1 MEGFLQNE
9 DYQMIENSFAITTTF
24 IAYLIMMLAIGVI
37 AYKRT
42 SNSTDY
48 FLGGRS
54 LGPWPA
60 ALSAGASDMSGW
72 LLLGLPGYAYAAG
85 FEAFWLAGGLLVGT
99 WANWLISAKRL
110 RTYSITTES
119 LTLPEFLSRR
129 FNDNSKLI
137 QTISAFFIL
146 LFFLFYTS
154 SGLVAGGKLF
164 ETVFGLD
171 YTTAVIIGTVCVV
184 SYTLFGGFLAVS
196 WTDLVQG
203 LLMSAALLI
212 VPIAAM
218 NGGLGQLSS
227 DLHNIN
233 PELLTLWNDAKG
245 EPLSAI
251 AIISLAAWG
260 LGYFGQ
266 PHILARFKATRSNKD
281 LTTARRIAVI
291 WTALSMVGAM
301 LVGLV
306 GLVGLIYVTNSGAPK
321 LDDGEKIFML
331 LVNAMF
337 HPVIAGILLAAILAA
352 IMSTA
357 DSQLLVSSSAMA
369 EDLYKQVLK
378 KDATSEEIVRVGRF
392 AVILIS
398 LIALVLAMTP
408 DSSVLGLVSYAWAG
422 FGAAFGPAIVLS
434 LYWSR
439 MNRNGALAGIVVGG
453 VTIVL
458 WKQFTGGWFDVY
470 EIVPGIILSTLSIVI
485 VSLITG
491 EPEDEVKKQ
500 HAEFEKNLVELD

>member
-1 MEGFLQNE
+1 M
-9 DYQMIENSFAITTTF
+9 ENSFAITTTF
-24 IAYLIMMLAIGVI
+24 IAYLILMLAIGVI
-37 AYKRT
+37 AYQRT
-42 SNSTDY
+42 KNSTDY

-85 FEAFWLAGGLLVGT
+85 IEALWLAGGLLVGT
-99 WANWLISAKRL
+99 WLNWLISAKRL
-110 RTYSITTES
+110 RTYSITTDA

-137 QTISAFFIL
+137 QVISAFFIL

-203 LLMSAALLI
+203 LLMAAALMI

-218 NGGLGQLSS
+218 EGGLGQLST
-227 DLHNIN
+227 DLTNIN
-233 PELLTLWNDAKG
+233 PQFLTLWNDTKG

-251 AIISLAAWG
+251 AIISLVAWG

-266 PHILARFKATRSNKD
+266 PHILARFKAARSNKD

-306 GLVGLIYVTNSGAPK
+306 GLIYVTNSGVSI
-321 LDDGEKIFML
+321 DDGEKIFML
-331 LVNAMF
+331 LVNSIF
-337 HPVIAGILLAAILAA
+337 HPVVAGVLLAAILAA

-357 DSQLLVSSSAMA
+357 DSQLLVSSSALA
-369 EDLYKQVLK
+369 EDFYKQLVK
-378 KDATSEEIVRVGRF
+378 KDATSEEIVMVGRI
-392 AVILIS
+392 AVVAISIVALI
-398 LIALVLAMTP
+398 LAMTP

-422 FGAAFGPAIVLS
+422 FGAAFGPALVLS

-439 MNRNGALAGIVVGG
+439 MNRNGALAGIVIGG
-453 VTIVL
+453 VTIVV
-458 WKQFTGGWFDVY
+458 WKQLTGGWFDVY
-470 EIVPGIILSTLSIVI
+470 EIVPGIIFSTIAIVV
-485 VSLITG
+485 VSLMTG
-491 EPEDEVKKQ
+491 EPEESVKAQ
-500 HAEFEKNLVELD
+500 HAKFEKQLTELE

>member
-1 MEGFLQNE
+1 
-9 DYQMIENSFAITTTF
+9 MIENSFAITTTF

-218 NGGLGQLSS
+218 DGGLGQLSS

-281 LTTARRIAVI
+281 LVTARRIAVI

-301 LVGLV
+301 LV

-369 EDLYKQVLK
+369 EDLYKQILK

-398 LIALVLAMTP
+398 LIALFLAMTP

-500 HAEFEKNLVELD
+500 HAEFEKNLIKDRKSVV

>member
-1 MEGFLQNE
+1 
-9 DYQMIENSFAITTTF
+9 MIESSFAITGTF
-24 IAYLIMMLAIGVI
+24 IAYLILMVAIGVY
-37 AYKRT
+37 AYKKT
-42 SNSTDY
+42 SSSSDY

-85 FEAFWLAGGLLVGT
+85 IESLWLAGGLLVGT
-99 WANWLISAKRL
+99 WANWLVSAKRL
-110 RTYSITTES
+110 RTYSIQTDA

-129 FNDNSKLI
+129 FDDKSKLI

-171 YTTAVIIGTVCVV
+171 YSTAVIIGTLCVV

-203 LLMSAALLI
+203 LLMAAALMI
-212 VPIAAM
+212 VPIAVM
-218 NGGLGQLSS
+218 EGGFGQLVT
-227 DLHNIN
+227 DMHNIN

-251 AIISLAAWG
+251 AIISLVAWG

-266 PHILARFKATRSNKD
+266 PHILARFKASRTNRE
-281 LTTARRIAVI
+281 LGTARRIAVG
-291 WTALSMVGAM
+291 WTALSMAGAI

-306 GLVGLIYVTNSGAPK
+306 GLVWVNGHPGTELA
-321 LDDGEKIFML
+321 DGEKIFML
-331 LVNAMF
+331 LVNTVF

-352 IMSTA
+352 VMSTA
-357 DSQLLVSSSAMA
+357 DSQLLVSSSALA
-369 EDLYKQVLK
+369 EDFYKQVIK
-378 KDATSEEIVRVGRF
+378 PDASSQEIVMVGRIGVV
-392 AVILIS
+392 VISI
-398 LIALVLAMTP
+398 IALILAMTP

-422 FGAAFGPAIVLS
+422 FGAAFGPAVVLS
-434 LYWSR
+434 LYWKG
-439 MNRNGALAGIVVGG
+439 MNRNGALAGILIGG
-453 VTIVL
+453 ITIVV
-458 WKQFTGGWFDVY
+458 WKQLTGGWFDVY
-470 EIVPGIILSTLSIVI
+470 EIVPGIIFSTIAIVG
-485 VSLITG
+485 VSKLTG
-491 EPEDEVKKQ
+491 GADNTVLEQ
-500 HAEFEKNLVELD
+500 HREFEKKLVELE

>member
-1 MEGFLQNE
+1 MPPAG
-9 DYQMIENSFAITTTF
+9 IES
-24 IAYLIMMLAIGVI
+24 
-37 AYKRT
+37 
-42 SNSTDY
+42 
-48 FLGGRS
+48 
-54 LGPWPA
+54 
-60 ALSAGASDMSGW
+60 
-72 LLLGLPGYAYAAG
+72 
-85 FEAFWLAGGLLVGT
+85 FWLAGGLLVGT
-99 WANWLISAKRL
+99 WANWLVNAKRL
-110 RTYSITTES
+110 RTYSITTDS

-171 YTTAVIIGTVCVV
+171 YSTAVIIGTVCVV

-203 LLMSAALLI
+203 LLMAAALMI

-218 NGGLGQLSS
+218 NGGFTQLNH
-227 DLHNIN
+227 DLAAIN

-251 AIISLAAWG
+251 AIISLVAWG

-266 PHILARFKATRSNKD
+266 PHILARFKASRSNKD
-281 LTTARRIAVI
+281 LITARRIAVV
-291 WTALSMVGAM
+291 WTGLSMAGAI
-301 LVGLV
+301 LVGLT
-306 GLVGLIYVTNSGAPK
+306 GLIFVTQSGTIG

-331 LVNAMF
+331 LVNSLF

-357 DSQLLVSSSAMA
+357 DSQLLVSSSALA
-369 EDLYKQVLK
+369 EDFYKQVFK
-378 KDATSEEIVRVGRF
+378 TDASSEDIVRVGRI

-398 LIALVLAMTP
+398 LIALFLAMTP

-422 FGAAFGPAIVLS
+422 FGAAFGPALVLS
-434 LYWSR
+434 LYWPR
-439 MNRNGALAGIVVGG
+439 MNRHGALSGIIVGG
-453 VTIVL
+453 VTIVV
-458 WKQFTGGWFDVY
+458 WKQLSGGWFDVY
-470 EIVPGIILSTLSIVI
+470 EIVPGIILSTLSIVV
-485 VSLITG
+485 VSLLTG
-491 EPEDEVKKQ
+491 EPDEKVKAQHATFKKQ
-500 HAEFEKNLVELD
+500 LIELE

>member
-1 MEGFLQNE
+1 
-9 DYQMIENSFAITTTF
+9 MIENSFAITGTF
-24 IAYLIMMLAIGVI
+24 ITYLIAMMAIGYI

-42 SNSTDY
+42 SNSADY
-48 FLGGRS
+48 FLGGRT

-266 PHILARFKATRSNKD
+266 PHILARFKATRTNKD
-281 LTTARRIAVI
+281 LTTARRIAVV
-291 WTALSMVGAM
+291 WTALSMIGAM
-301 LVGLV
+301 LV

-470 EIVPGIILSTLSIVI
+470 EIVPGIILSTISIVV

>member
-1 MEGFLQNE
+1 M
-9 DYQMIENSFAITTTF
+9 ENSFAITTTF
-24 IAYLIMMLAIGVI
+24 IVYLILMLAIGVY
-37 AYKRT
+37 AYQRT
-42 SNSTDY
+42 KNSADY

-85 FEAFWLAGGLLVGT
+85 IEAFWLAGGLLVGT
-99 WANWLISAKRL
+99 WANWLITAKRL
-110 RTYSITTES
+110 RTYSITTDA

-171 YTTAVIIGTVCVV
+171 YSTAVIVGTVCVV

-203 LLMSAALLI
+203 LLMAAALMI

-218 NGGLGQLSS
+218 NGGFTKLDN
-227 DLHNIN
+227 DLLAIN
-233 PELLTLWNDAKG
+233 PQLLTMWNDVKG
-245 EPLSAI
+245 QPLSAV
-251 AIISLAAWG
+251 AIVSLVAWG

-291 WTALSMVGAM
+291 WTGLSMAGAM
-301 LVGLV
+301 LV
-306 GLVGLIYVTNSGAPK
+306 GLVGLIYVTNDASIQ

-331 LVNAMF
+331 LVNAIF
-337 HPVIAGILLAAILAA
+337 HPVMAGILLAAILAA

-357 DSQLLVSSSAMA
+357 DSQLLVSSSALA
-369 EDLYKQVLK
+369 EDFYKQVYK
-378 KDATSEEIVRVGRF
+378 KDATSEEIVRVGRA
-392 AVILIS
+392 AVIIIS
-398 LIALVLAMTP
+398 IIALILAMTP

-422 FGAAFGPAIVLS
+422 FGAAFGPALVLS

-439 MNRNGALAGIVVGG
+439 MNRNGALAGIVIGG
-453 VTIVL
+453 ITIVV
-458 WKQFTGGWFDVY
+458 WKQLSGGWYDVY
-470 EIVPGIILSTLSIVI
+470 EIVPGIIFSTIAIVA
-485 VSLITG
+485 VSLLTG
-491 EPEDEVKKQ
+491 EPEEAVKKQ
-500 HAEFEKNLVELD
+500 HLTFKKHLVELD

>member
-1 MEGFLQNE
+1 
-9 DYQMIENSFAITTTF
+9 MIESSFAITGTF
-24 IAYLIMMLAIGVI
+24 IAYLLLMVAIGVY
-37 AYKRT
+37 AYKKT
-42 SNSTDY
+42 SSSSDY

-85 FEAFWLAGGLLVGT
+85 IESFWLAGGLLVGT
-99 WANWLISAKRL
+99 WANWLVSAKRL
-110 RTYSITTES
+110 RTYSIQTDA

-129 FNDNSKLI
+129 FDDKSKLI

-171 YTTAVIIGTVCVV
+171 YSTAVIIGTLCVV

-203 LLMSAALLI
+203 LLMAAALMI
-212 VPIAAM
+212 VPIAVM
-218 NGGLGQLSS
+218 EGGFGQLAT
-227 DLHNIN
+227 DMHHIN

-251 AIISLAAWG
+251 AIISLVAWG

-266 PHILARFKATRSNKD
+266 PHILARFKASRTNRE
-281 LTTARRIAVI
+281 LGTARRIAVG
-291 WTALSMVGAM
+291 WTALSMAGAI

-306 GLVGLIYVTNSGAPK
+306 GLVWVNGHPGTELA
-321 LDDGEKIFML
+321 DGEKIFML
-331 LVNAMF
+331 LVNTVF

-352 IMSTA
+352 VMSTA
-357 DSQLLVSSSAMA
+357 DSQLLVSSSALA
-369 EDLYKQVLK
+369 EDFYKQVIK
-378 KDATSEEIVRVGRF
+378 PDASSQEIVMVGRIGVV
-392 AVILIS
+392 VISI
-398 LIALVLAMTP
+398 IALILAMTP

-422 FGAAFGPAIVLS
+422 FGAAFGPAVVLS
-434 LYWSR
+434 LYWKG
-439 MNRNGALAGIVVGG
+439 MNRNGALAGILIGG
-453 VTIVL
+453 ITIVV
-458 WKQFTGGWFDVY
+458 WKQLTGGWFDVY
-470 EIVPGIILSTLSIVI
+470 EIVPGIIFSTIAIVG
-485 VSLITG
+485 VSKLTG
-491 EPEDEVKKQ
+491 GADNTVLEQ
-500 HAEFEKNLVELD
+500 HREFEKKLVELE

>member
-1 MEGFLQNE
+1 ML
-9 DYQMIENSFAITTTF
+9 SVCAPTASTT
-24 IAYLIMMLAIGVI
+24 
-37 AYKRT
+37 
-42 SNSTDY
+42 D
-48 FLGGRS
+48 
-54 LGPWPA
+54 
-60 ALSAGASDMSGW
+60 
-72 LLLGLPGYAYAAG
+72 
-85 FEAFWLAGGLLVGT
+85 
-99 WANWLISAKRL
+99 
-110 RTYSITTES
+110 S

-171 YTTAVIIGTVCVV
+171 YSTAVIIGTVCVV

-203 LLMSAALLI
+203 LLMAAALMI

-218 NGGLGQLSS
+218 NGGFTQLNH
-227 DLHNIN
+227 DLAAIN

-251 AIISLAAWG
+251 AIISLVAWG

-266 PHILARFKATRSNKD
+266 PHILARFKASRSNKD
-281 LTTARRIAVI
+281 LITARRIAVV
-291 WTALSMVGAM
+291 WTGLSMAGAI
-301 LVGLV
+301 LVGLT
-306 GLVGLIYVTNSGAPK
+306 GLIFVTQSGTIG

-331 LVNAMF
+331 LVNSLF

-357 DSQLLVSSSAMA
+357 DSQLLVSSSALA
-369 EDLYKQVLK
+369 EDFYKQVFK
-378 KDATSEEIVRVGRF
+378 TDASSEDIVRVGRI

-398 LIALVLAMTP
+398 LIALFLAMTP

-422 FGAAFGPAIVLS
+422 FGAAFGPALVLS
-434 LYWSR
+434 LYWPR
-439 MNRNGALAGIVVGG
+439 MNRHGALSGIIVGG
-453 VTIVL
+453 VTIVV
-458 WKQFTGGWFDVY
+458 WKQLSGGWFDVY
-470 EIVPGIILSTLSIVI
+470 EIVPGIILSTLSIVV
-485 VSLITG
+485 VSLLTG
-491 EPEDEVKKQ
+491 EPDEKVKAQHATFKKQ
-500 HAEFEKNLVELD
+500 LIELE

>member
-1 MEGFLQNE
+1 
-9 DYQMIENSFAITTTF
+9 MIESSFAITGTF
-24 IAYLIMMLAIGVI
+24 IAYLILMVAIGVY
-37 AYKRT
+37 AYKKT
-42 SNSTDY
+42 SSSSDY

-60 ALSAGASDMSGW
+60 ALSAGALDMSGW

-85 FEAFWLAGGLLVGT
+85 IESFWLAGGLLVGT
-99 WANWLISAKRL
+99 WANWLVSAKRL
-110 RTYSITTES
+110 RTYSIQTDA

-129 FNDNSKLI
+129 FDDKSKLI

-171 YTTAVIIGTVCVV
+171 YSTAVIIGTLCVV

-203 LLMSAALLI
+203 LLMAAALMI
-212 VPIAAM
+212 VPIAVM
-218 NGGLGQLSS
+218 EGGFGQLAT
-227 DLHNIN
+227 DMHNIN

-251 AIISLAAWG
+251 AIISLVAWG

-266 PHILARFKATRSNKD
+266 PHILARFKASRTNRE
-281 LTTARRIAVI
+281 LGTARRIAVG
-291 WTALSMVGAM
+291 WTALSMAGAI

-306 GLVGLIYVTNSGAPK
+306 GLVWVNGHPGTELA
-321 LDDGEKIFML
+321 DGEKIFML
-331 LVNAMF
+331 LVNTVF

-352 IMSTA
+352 VMSTA
-357 DSQLLVSSSAMA
+357 DSQLLVSSSALA
-369 EDLYKQVLK
+369 EDFYKQVIK
-378 KDATSEEIVRVGRF
+378 PDASSQEIVMVGRIGVV
-392 AVILIS
+392 VISI
-398 LIALVLAMTP
+398 IALILAMTP

-422 FGAAFGPAIVLS
+422 FGAAFGPAVVLS
-434 LYWSR
+434 LYWKG
-439 MNRNGALAGIVVGG
+439 MNRNGALAGILIGG
-453 VTIVL
+453 ITIVV
-458 WKQFTGGWFDVY
+458 WKQLTGGWFDVY
-470 EIVPGIILSTLSIVI
+470 EIVPGIIFSTIAIVG
-485 VSLITG
+485 VSKLTG
-491 EPEDEVKKQ
+491 GADNTVLEQ
-500 HAEFEKNLVELD
+500 HREFEKKLVELE

>member
-218 NGGLGQLSS
+218 NGGLGQLST

-266 PHILARFKATRSNKD
+266 PHILARFKATRTNKD
-281 LTTARRIAVI
+281 LTTARRIAVV
-291 WTALSMVGAM
+291 WTALSMIGAM
-301 LVGLV
+301 LV

-470 EIVPGIILSTLSIVI
+470 EIVPGIILSTISIVV